1 MILHLTMA
9 TEELGSMDYWC
20 AAQPASAPTDSDLG
34 LGEDRQETT
43 RMEGVHA

>member
-9 TEELGSMDYWC
+9 TEELGSMDYCC
-20 AAQPASAPTDSDLG
+20 AGLLASAPIVSDLG

>member
-20 AAQPASAPTDSDLG
+20 AGIPASAPTGSDLG
-34 LGEDRQETT
+34 HGEDRQVTT
-43 RMEGVHA
+43 RMEGIHA

>member
-20 AAQPASAPTDSDLG
+20 AGLPASESIGSDLG
-34 LGEDRQETT
+34 LDEDPQGTT
-43 RMEGVHA
+43 RMEGLHA